1 MRISKIA
8 IVAITCILAYAN
20 DIIADQHGYLSAVII
35 IASIYLFYKVATDD
49 SSRDDN
55 IEILDKEVATGSTV
69 QVGTYPRCN
78 PYTRIIKKAH

>member
-8 IVAITCILAYAN
+8 IVAITCILAYTN
-20 DIIADQHGYLSAVII
+20 DIIADQHGYLSAVIL

-49 SSRDDN
+49 SKECE
-55 IEILDKEVATGSTV
+55 IEMLDKEVATGSTV